1 MVTSDD
7 ITKSDQKKQKIN
19 PKISETAPDL
29 IEKLLQDFDPD
40 TIDIDRRIF

>member
-7 ITKSDQKKQKIN
+7 INKSDQKKQKLN
-19 PKISETAPDL
+19 PRISKTAPDM